1 MELWDGAE
9 VGSFVF
15 CAKKYYLQVNIL
27 ISSEV
32 EAKTV
37 WVGNHL
43 SVIAK
48 DILTRGELVIK
59 NWIEKEHQDR
69 ADFSFV
75 PRLIWVLLRL
85 VQLCIYNE
93 YYFASI
99 T

>member
-1 MELWDGAE
+1 MVWRKNTIG
-9 VGSFVF
+9 
-15 CAKKYYLQVNIL
+15 KYF
-27 ISSEV
+27 ISIEV
-32 EAKTV
+32 EAKTA

-43 SVIAK
+43 SVIVK
-48 DILTRGELVIK
+48 DILTRGELVIQ
-59 NWIEKEHQDR
+59 NWIGKENQDR

-85 VQLCIYNE
+85 VQLCIYNQ